1 MKSSLTILI
10 EILTFVTSCKQKQ
23 KYVEKSSN
31 FKIILLP
38 YVLFLNIILLF
49 TIPSFSQ
56 IDDTEDKKSL
66 IDSELEKG
74 VIILNNKQYNYY
86 VISDNIYLDLSKD
99 CRVKIWQKQR
109 YKFYQSQFP
118 TWTGSCI
125 NGYLSGYGTLTFT
138 YAYDQEYIQS
148 STGER
153 GLSKKGSIYTVYKG
167 YLKRGEYNGQGE
179 LTFMESKF
187 KQSGI
192 FKDNE
197 LYNGKGIQSDGTLW
211 FTVTNGVK
219 KLSSAA
225 ERIAKLES
233 QLKNN
238 RTEIDNDRIQNK
250 RNQDEQEKRNN
261 LNRPCKVRLDRET
274 DWNESMGNYYKTYD
288 YTLFKPNETGGYD
301 EIDFEID
308 NWHRTPGILRSN
320 HEYSWDVSVPF
331 KSNKNFKNKS
341 DAIIHFTEYKGC
353 NSIAY

>member
-1 MKSSLTILI
+1 MKSSLTIII

-23 KYVEKSSN
+23 KDVGKSSN
-31 FKIILLP
+31 FKITLFP
-38 YVLFLNIILLF
+38 YVLFLNIILLL

-66 IDSELEKG
+66 IDSDLEKG

-86 VISDNIYLDLSKD
+86 VVRDNIYLDLSKD
-99 CRVKIWQKQR
+99 CRVKIWRKER
-109 YKFYQSQFP
+109 NKFYQSKFP

-125 NGYLSGYGTLTFT
+125 NGYLSGYGILTFT

-179 LTFMESKF
+179 LTYMQSKF

-211 FTVTNGVK
+211 FPVTNGVK

-233 QLKNN
+233 QLENNKTENNNAKLKN
-238 RTEIDNDRIQNK
+238 EQNQK
-250 RNQDEQEKRNN
+250 EQEIQDKKNN
-261 LNRPCKVRLDRET
+261 LNRPCLIKVSDTEKFSDFSVSKLIL
-274 DWNESMGNYYKTYD
+274 K
-288 YTLFKPNETGGYD
+288 KPTENGGYD
-301 EIDFEID
+301 YINYKAWYTPSKDYGEQFDITHGDSSPVNGTRCD
-308 NWHRTPGILRSN
+308 NCKNMEDVKVFISK
-320 HEYSWDVSVPF
+320 WD
-331 KSNKNFKNKS
+331 
-341 DAIIHFTEYKGC
+341 GC
-353 NSIAY
+353 KTWANNN